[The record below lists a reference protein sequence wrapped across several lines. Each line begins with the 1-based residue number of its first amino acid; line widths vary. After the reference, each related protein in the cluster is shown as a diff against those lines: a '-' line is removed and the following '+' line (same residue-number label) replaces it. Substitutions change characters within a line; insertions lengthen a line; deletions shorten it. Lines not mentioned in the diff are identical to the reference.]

1 MSAVLPAEDSA
12 GDPYMPGNIQGLL
25 YSLLL
30 ICTCFVVSYCFEMI
44 CKASFSK
51 VIARKIV
58 HIGVSNWFFIYF
70 YCFDNIIFPIGGLL
84 GFALINFLLE
94 MNQRKKGK
102 DFGSWGT
109 VEYPLVVIILILF
122 VQLGFGTKEILGC
135 ALLGMGYGDG
145 LAAVVGNLAGG
156 RKMPFLKKKTIIGSV
171 VCFIVVSFVVYL
183 LTGSSLFIC
192 AFVGLVAM
200 LTEAYTPFN
209 LDNITLPLVIFVLA
223 AVLC

>member
-1 MSAVLPAEDSA
+1 
-12 GDPYMPGNIQGLL
+12 MPGNIQGLL

-30 ICTCFVVSYCFEMI
+30 ICSCFVVSYCFEMI

-58 HIGVSNWFFIYF
+58 HIGVSNWYFIYF
-70 YCFDNIIFPIGGLL
+70 NFFDNILFPIGGLF
-84 GFALINFLLE
+84 GFAVINYLLE

-102 DFGSWGT
+102 DSGSWGT
-109 VEYPLVVIILILF
+109 VEYPLVVIALILC
-122 VQLGFGTKEILGC
+122 VSLGFGSKEILGC

-145 LAAVVGNLAGG
+145 LAAVVGNLSSG

-183 LTGSSLFIC
+183 LTDSNVFIC
-192 AFVGLVAM
+192 AFIGLIAM
-200 LTEAYTPFN
+200 FTEAYTPFN
-209 LDNITLPLVIFVLA
+209 LDNITLPLVIFVFA